1 MKNPGQGPKKRWR
14 ESDTHRMS
22 RISEPYT
29 DLVLKD
35 GGARLICFE
44 LVFSV
49 VQWRVNTEDE
59 EMRGRDRLEMPDVRS
74 EI

>member
-1 MKNPGQGPKKRWR
+1 
-14 ESDTHRMS
+14 MS